1 MFSKQVE
8 FLKLIQQRIPEHIN
22 AVETLSVVLGIGN
35 DSTYRR
41 LRGETALT
49 YEEAFKLADHFGLSL
64 DSAGID
70 ALKRVDFDAG
80 IPINNLED
88 YQAHSN
94 RIMDRMLRFENY
106 GENAHMY
113 YFALDFPLFY
123 IYNSPSL
130 LKLKSYVWG
139 RNILGLP
146 EMAAVTFDEFII
158 PEEKLKKDLEV
169 IRSYSRIPSTEIW
182 TNSSYVATLKQLQ
195 YCWETGM
202 INKEKDALDILNELE
217 DILEIMR
224 VQSDYGKKINP
235 VTKEPS
241 GARFNWYISDLSVGN
256 NAVHI
261 TGQNNSHTFLSFNTF
276 NFIETSNAAF
286 NLQTKNWLDNF
297 LKRSE
302 LVGAVGQGKRDRYL
316 KKLTDQ
322 IESIR
327 STIVRKEETLL

>member
-139 RNILGLP
+139 RSILGLP
-146 EMAAVTFDEFII
+146 EMASITFDEFII
-158 PEEKLKKDLEV
+158 PEEIGRAHV
-169 IRSYSRIPSTEIW
+169 
-182 TNSSYVATLKQLQ
+182 
-195 YCWETGM
+195 
-202 INKEKDALDILNELE
+202 
-217 DILEIMR
+217 
-224 VQSDYGKKINP
+224 
-235 VTKEPS
+235 
-241 GARFNWYISDLSVGN
+241 
-256 NAVHI
+256 
-261 TGQNNSHTFLSFNTF
+261 
-276 NFIETSNAAF
+276 
-286 NLQTKNWLDNF
+286 
-297 LKRSE
+297 
-302 LVGAVGQGKRDRYL
+302 
-316 KKLTDQ
+316 
-322 IESIR
+322 
-327 STIVRKEETLL
+327 